1 MAMFPSQLLL
11 SSKHLKEQILQP
23 LFEPFSVELFVPFGF
38 DTDKFGTFCGTT
50 PRIEGPRQTVKEKCL
65 AGMAYANQR
74 QGLASE
80 GSFGPHPASP
90 FLSVNEEWLVY
101 IDLDQNLEIYGHSVS
116 MDLCHQQLDFRS
128 LQLTDFLTSIQFGG
142 QGLVLKD
149 ANNGEVIAKGLTKEE
164 ELLPLLQKHPK
175 WVLETDLRAHM
186 NPKRQQTIA
195 AAGKDLIQ
203 RMQSSCPNCA
213 APDFSVVERS
223 GQLLCSWCKQ
233 ATNTHVYLNYRC
245 AHCQHQTIEKRKD
258 LLAED
263 PQYCPHCNP

>member
-1 MAMFPSQLLL
+1 MA
-11 SSKHLKEQILQP
+11 H
-23 LFEPFSVELFVPFGF
+23 
-38 DTDKFGTFCGTT
+38 
-50 PRIEGPRQTVKEKCL
+50 
-65 AGMAYANQR
+65 ANQR

-90 FLSVNEEWLVY
+90 FLNVNEEWLVY

-128 LQLTDFLTSIQFGG
+128 LQLTDFLTSIQFGV

-195 AAGKDLIQ
+195 AVGQDLIR

-223 GQLLCSWCKQ
+223 GQLLCAWCKQ
-233 ATNTHVYLNYRC
+233 ATNTHAYLNYRC